1 MCVHLYYAYSIV
13 SHFQEKLE
21 TLLKIKLSYSY
32 SSSYNCFD
40 LQAHKEKIVLTHT
53 NTSNCIH
60 TRIHKR
66 YLLAFAYR
74 LIQIFTQK
82 YNHYVLRI

>member
-40 LQAHKEKIVLTHT
+40 LQAHKEKNCTHSYKT
-53 NTSNCIH
+53 HQIAYIH
-60 TRIHKR
+60 AYTKDI
-66 YLLAFAYR
+66 YLR
-74 LIQIFTQK
+74 LLID
-82 YNHYVLRI
+82 

>member
-21 TLLKIKLSYSY
+21 TLAKIKLSYSY

-40 LQAHKEKIVLTHT
+40 LQAHKEKSCTHT
-53 NTSNCIH
+53 YKHI
-60 TRIHKR
+60 K
-66 YLLAFAYR
+66 
-74 LIQIFTQK
+74 
-82 YNHYVLRI
+82 